1 MNVNCSDEVKID
13 HVAGRRGHR
22 TGAPV
27 YKDSCPF
34 RPLVCRWLSSVSTGT
49 QAPPRSSGS
58 LPPGPLHRAWEQVGA
73 WSLFMADWAT
83 QAHWPP
89 GSLGEAG
96 HHHIP
101 RSQVQPSAKV
111 YARLPTSG
119 APDVSPVSLP
129 PSPLQCLFFA
139 ICPHLDLL
147 IPGDWGLPKGT
158 NSDSG
163 LLGAQGSAWQTSG
176 AQKPSINLL
185 VSRKLGLSA
194 KNLVKSSKP
203 HALLQS
209 RENWGPVVEPSCM
222 KTIGE
227 SPAPVIENRV
237 RFCIPPTS
245 RSGPCSCLEGPLDRY
260 LVCSLRWSPTSAPL
274 VLGVADPHAP
284 VVSGWV
290 HGLDLTHHPIR

>member
-1 MNVNCSDEVKID
+1 MSIPSTCLS
-13 HVAGRRGHR
+13 VAFLR
-22 TGAPV
+22 
-27 YKDSCPF
+27 
-34 RPLVCRWLSSVSTGT
+34 
-49 QAPPRSSGS
+49 
-58 LPPGPLHRAWEQVGA
+58 LHRNTSPTEELWFPPAWALAQ
-73 WSLFMADWAT
+73 
-83 QAHWPP
+83 
-89 GSLGEAG
+89 SLGTGGCLVSIHGRLG
-96 HHHIP
+96 HTSTLATRLP
-101 RSQVQPSAKV
+101 GGSRSPPHPAISSPTSAKV

-176 AQKPSINLL
+176 AQKPSTNLL

-245 RSGPCSCLEGPLDRY
+245 RSGPCSCLEGALDRH